1 MQSLEFEIPFVSLVF
16 VIILCVIYLS
26 KKKITLPENK
36 YYEIILSFSFI
47 EIIIDLVIHLIC
59 SLNTF
64 EVIVSSYYNLFN
76 FLNKILST
84 SFVIIFFSFFCYILM
99 ISYPKIR
106 NRERELL
113 KILGI
118 TSVSFLLIT
127 MFTTINLVKVGSVTN
142 VSGTT
147 IALGYIMVAI
157 FLLATFLVTI
167 LNIKKLDKRYLAVFL
182 ILILMVVLYIVTL
195 IFPGMIIY
203 DLVLAL
209 LCYIMYFTIENPDI
223 KMIEQLNLMKEQAEK
238 ANRAKS
244 DFLSSMS
251 HEIRT
256 PLNAI
261 VGFSECIKQSDSLEE
276 AKENAEDVITASNTL
291 LEIVNGILDISKIE
305 SGKLELVEV
314 DYDTRKMLKE
324 IERLIFVRIGDK
336 PLEFKVDIAEDIPPV
351 LYGDHSNVKKILI
364 NLLTNAVKY
373 TDKGYV
379 HFSLKCVKVNDI
391 ICRLIISVKDSGR
404 GIKKENIDK
413 LFTKF
418 QRLDED
424 KNTTIEGTGLGLA
437 ITKQLVEMM
446 NGKIVVNSIY
456 GEGSEFTV
464 AINQSFSKNI
474 LKKEQTTEI
483 TDFDL
488 KDFKILVVDDNRLN
502 LKVAQ
507 KLLNK
512 YHPFVETCE
521 SGFECIDKIKE
532 GKKYDLILMDDMMPK
547 MRGVETLS
555 KLKEDSSFS
564 IPVIA
569 LTANAIHGMCE
580 YYKKQGFDDYLSK
593 PIDREELHRILQK
606 YAFSKKVSI
615 EKKQELFYSDYHDKK
630 ILIVD
635 DNPLNLKIARKM
647 LENYKFQID
656 QVTSGNE
663 CIEKEKHEH
672 YDLIFM
678 DSMMPNLSGEETLK
692 ILKEIPNFQ
701 AKVIVLT
708 ADALEGTREK
718 YIQMGFDEYIAKP
731 IDKILLNKVIHNILE
746 KKNEDFKELV

>member
-47 EIIIDLVIHLIC
+47 EIIIDFVIHLIC

-261 VGFSECIKQSDSLEE
+261 D
-276 AKENAEDVITASNTL
+276 
-291 LEIVNGILDISKIE
+291 
-305 SGKLELVEV
+305 
-314 DYDTRKMLKE
+314 RK
-324 IERLIFVRIGDK
+324 
-336 PLEFKVDIAEDIPPV
+336 
-351 LYGDHSNVKKILI
+351 
-364 NLLTNAVKY
+364 
-373 TDKGYV
+373 
-379 HFSLKCVKVNDI
+379 
-391 ICRLIISVKDSGR
+391 SV
-404 GIKKENIDK
+404 
-413 LFTKF
+413 
-418 QRLDED
+418 
-424 KNTTIEGTGLGLA
+424 
-437 ITKQLVEMM
+437 V
-446 NGKIVVNSIY
+446 
-456 GEGSEFTV
+456 
-464 AINQSFSKNI
+464 
-474 LKKEQTTEI
+474 
-483 TDFDL
+483 
-488 KDFKILVVDDNRLN
+488 
-502 LKVAQ
+502 
-507 KLLNK
+507 
-512 YHPFVETCE
+512 
-521 SGFECIDKIKE
+521 
-532 GKKYDLILMDDMMPK
+532 
-547 MRGVETLS
+547 
-555 KLKEDSSFS
+555 
-564 IPVIA
+564 
-569 LTANAIHGMCE
+569 
-580 YYKKQGFDDYLSK
+580 
-593 PIDREELHRILQK
+593 
-606 YAFSKKVSI
+606 
-615 EKKQELFYSDYHDKK
+615 
-630 ILIVD
+630 
-635 DNPLNLKIARKM
+635 
-647 LENYKFQID
+647 
-656 QVTSGNE
+656 
-663 CIEKEKHEH
+663 
-672 YDLIFM
+672 
-678 DSMMPNLSGEETLK
+678 
-692 ILKEIPNFQ
+692 
-701 AKVIVLT
+701 
-708 ADALEGTREK
+708 
-718 YIQMGFDEYIAKP
+718 
-731 IDKILLNKVIHNILE
+731 
-746 KKNEDFKELV
+746 